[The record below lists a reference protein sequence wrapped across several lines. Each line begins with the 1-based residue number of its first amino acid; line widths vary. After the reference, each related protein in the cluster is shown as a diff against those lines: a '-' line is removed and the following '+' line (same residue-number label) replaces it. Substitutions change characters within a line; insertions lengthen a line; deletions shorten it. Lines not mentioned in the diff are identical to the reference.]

1 MVLESDG
8 RSFQLDLHEQFTVVA
23 GLEPAERRS
32 LTQALV
38 SAMGPGRAGLH
49 LEAVTDT
56 GRHLA
61 VFRPPGLP
69 ARVIDVDEAK
79 DVSAAFAGSD
89 GRPDLA
95 GACGVTK
102 GEEAQT
108 FVLTAADLESR
119 SSVERR
125 IVGLARVDQGRVW
138 EVASK
143 VEEREAALAVL
154 GGDPDDVEPELL
166 SAVDDRHRA
175 FEAAQAEHERA
186 QRVWLLF
193 GANAVL
199 LALPVAI
206 LVGWWAAFPILAAA
220 VAMTAWSFRQW
231 RTVEHARDAEHE
243 ALEKAGARSYMA
255 FQIAR
260 LDRVLDSENHHREM
274 GDAAAAHRA
283 ALAEWELLAGDV
295 ELTWALAHRDEIKE
309 AARRLRANATREN
322 PMALTLSPAEEGTA
336 EHLARL
342 RSRLAVTQPQSPES
356 LPLFCDDPLIELR
369 QEVKPS
375 ILEELVRA
383 SENRQVVLLTGD
395 PDVAAWARVEALT
408 GEVGLVEAAPVR

>member
-23 GLEPAERRS
+23 GLGPAERRS

-69 ARVIDVDEAK
+69 ARVIDVDEAR
-79 DVSAAFAGSD
+79 DVSAEFAGSD

-95 GACGVTK
+95 GACGVT
-102 GEEAQT
+102 
-108 FVLTAADLESR
+108 
-119 SSVERR
+119 
-125 IVGLARVDQGRVW
+125 
-138 EVASK
+138 K

-199 LALPVAI
+199 LTLPVAV

-220 VAMTAWSFRQW
+220 AAMTAWSFRQW
-231 RTVEHARDAEHE
+231 RTVEHGRDAEHE
-243 ALEKAGARSYMA
+243 ALEQAGARSYMA

-260 LDRVLDSENHHREM
+260 LDRVLDSENHRREM
-274 GDAAAAHRA
+274 SDAAAAHRA

-342 RSRLAVTQPQSPES
+342 RSRLALTQPQSPES
-356 LPLFCDDPLIELR
+356 LPMFCDDPLIELR

-383 SENRQVVLLTGD
+383 SEDRQVVLLTGD